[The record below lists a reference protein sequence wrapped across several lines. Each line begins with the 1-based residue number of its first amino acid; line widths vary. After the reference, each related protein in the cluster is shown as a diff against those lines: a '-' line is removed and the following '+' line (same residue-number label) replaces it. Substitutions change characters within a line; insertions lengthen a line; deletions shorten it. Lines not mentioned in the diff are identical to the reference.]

1 MRQVANARRPGRVHY
16 NNHVGT
22 VAAKGPVLLLLTG
35 EVPDSN
41 LGPFEW
47 VLYSLPQ
54 SAQEDTGVSLKLEHG
69 RFLTHTL
76 QFTTVTVSESTFLNA
91 ESFCTM
97 EHGTDTTW
105 NSAIACLCDSVC
117 KGRHVYMAFA
127 CIRALQMTPHLNKQY
142 AVVCITVFGGKV
154 ISLEKLLQDAKYWRD
169 YLVSKNDV

>member
-1 MRQVANARRPGRVHY
+1 MRQVVNARRPGRVHY
-16 NNHVGT
+16 NNHVET
-22 VAAKGPVLLLLTG
+22 VATKGPVLLLLNG

-54 SAQEDTGVSLKLEHG
+54 SVHEDTGISLKLERG
-69 RFLTHTL
+69 RFLTHTF

-97 EHGTDTTW
+97 AHGTDTTW
-105 NSAIACLCDSVC
+105 NSAIACLCDSVY

-127 CIRALQMTPHLNKQY
+127 CIPHIADDASFNLSEPCVLYIGRAYRYPPNVRFY
-142 AVVCITVFGGKV
+142 IFFFNNY
-154 ISLEKLLQDAKYWRD
+154 KYW
-169 YLVSKNDV
+169 VF